1 MTPVAPTIEQ
11 NPLTFQDVWLM
22 FQETSLKFQEAR
34 LSFKETERLMKE
46 SAAETE
52 RLMKERDAE
61 SDRKFKETERL
72 MKESAAETE
81 RLMKESSAETERL
94 MKERAAETDRIVKN
108 LSKNLGDLGNRLGQF
123 VEHSVAPAVAR
134 LFQAEG
140 IEVHA
145 VHPGF
150 EAKRNGEALEIDL
163 LVVNDGV
170 LVVVECKSKLTR
182 DHVDEHLRRMEKFKR
197 VLPLYQNHRA
207 LGAVA
212 ARVMSDSV
220 KEYAHSQGLYVLC
233 QNGDNVEI
241 SRPEGFMCKVW

>member
-11 NPLTFQDVWLM
+11 NPLTFQDVWL
-22 FQETSLKFQEAR
+22 
-34 LSFKETERLMKE
+34 SFK
-46 SAAETE
+46 ETE

-182 DHVDEHLRRMEKFKR
+182 DPVDEHLRRMEKFKR

-212 ARVMSDSV
+212 AMVMSDSV

-233 QNGDNVEI
+233 QNGDNMEI
-241 SRPEGFMCKVW
+241 SRPEGFVSTVW